1 MLAIIGGSG
10 KIGGATLSA
19 LLSESLLPSSQII
32 CTTSATSSSD
42 SRWTSLA
49 STGVTVRH
57 ATFDSPTTLVSA
69 LHGATALY
77 LVSTPVISMDFNN
90 APHGSGREKHH
101 FAAIDAAVQAGVK
114 HIYYTSLAF
123 ANPSKAGVMQAHM
136 RTEAYLKKVQE
147 TKGVDSTVLR
157 EGLYNESW
165 PLYFGHYDVAGDERT
180 TVKVGGD
187 SKISWTG
194 IADLGL
200 ANALVLVAP
209 REEWKGRTVYLSNT
223 KEPRTIA
230 EVAAMVSK
238 AKGRDVGLEV
248 VSRQEHERY
257 YVQERKMGKAMIEW
271 WASTYDALR
280 DQECLIKDDTFDTL
294 LASKG
299 RTPKRVED
307 TVSEMIQ
314 AAK

>member
-1 MLAIIGGSG
+1 
-10 KIGGATLSA
+10 
-19 LLSESLLPSSQII
+19 
-32 CTTSATSSSD
+32 
-42 SRWTSLA
+42 
-49 STGVTVRH
+49 
-57 ATFDSPTTLVSA
+57 
-69 LHGATALY
+69 
-77 LVSTPVISMDFNN
+77 MDFNN
-90 APHGSGREKHH
+90 AAYGSGREKHH
-101 FAAIDAAVQAGVK
+101 FAAIDAAVEAVVK

-123 ANPSKAGVMQAHM
+123 ANPSKAGVMVAHM

-147 TKGVDSTVLR
+147 EKGVDFTVLR

-165 PLYFGHYDVAGDERT
+165 PLYFGHYDVGTDERSV
-180 TVKVGGD
+180 VKVGGD

-209 REEWKGRTVYLSNT
+209 RAEWAGRTVYLSNT
-223 KEPRTIA
+223 QEPRTIA
-230 EVAAMVSK
+230 EVAGMVSK
-238 AKGRDVGLEV
+238 VKGKDIRLEV
-248 VSRQEHERY
+248 VSRQEHEKY
-257 YVQERKMGKAMIEW
+257 YVEERKMDKGMIEW

-280 DQECLIKDDTFDTL
+280 DQECLIKDDTFDKL

-314 AAK
+314 AA